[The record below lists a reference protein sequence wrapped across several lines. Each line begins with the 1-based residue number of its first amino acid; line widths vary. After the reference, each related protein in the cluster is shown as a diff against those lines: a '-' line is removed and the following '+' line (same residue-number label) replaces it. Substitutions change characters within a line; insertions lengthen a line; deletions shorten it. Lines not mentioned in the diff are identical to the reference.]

1 MLLCTESTS
10 VPGSAITSLST
21 LYFSL
26 SPMGKRDREYN
37 AAEQGGGG
45 AHRGEIVSSIITP
58 RGSCGGEG
66 GVSAWAKGEES
77 KRHVDDP
84 ICVY

>member
-21 LYFSL
+21 LSIPL
-26 SPMGKRDREYN
+26 SPMGKRQRVQ
-37 AAEQGGGG
+37 EQGGGG

-58 RGSCGGEG
+58 RGSSGGEG